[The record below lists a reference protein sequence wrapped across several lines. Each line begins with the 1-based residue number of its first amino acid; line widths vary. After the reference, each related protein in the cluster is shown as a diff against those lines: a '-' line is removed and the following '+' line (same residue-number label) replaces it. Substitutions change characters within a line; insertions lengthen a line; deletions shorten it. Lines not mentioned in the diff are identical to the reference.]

1 MSQYE
6 PLYDSFSRNVQE
18 RFVPATRMSVSPSV
32 YLPNA
37 EIDFLTG
44 QLKPD
49 RQRRRRT
56 QGKRLEAERL
66 EREQKRLEESVRRE
80 MSKGGVRISVRAGI
94 LVMALVLFFCG
105 VTVLYHQGQIVQRQK
120 DINRLEKE
128 IAHYRVTNEELQ
140 TQIAEASDAAVICYY
155 ASQNLGMV
163 PAQSVAAIHLTAA
176 DTRPTVQTAPATQDK
191 EVVMIAMETPNTPVP
206 AIASGY

>member
-18 RFVPATRMSVSPSV
+18 RFVPATRMNVSPSV

-94 LVMALVLFFCG
+94 LVMAFVLFFCG

-176 DTRPTVQTAPATQDK
+176 DTRPQTMPATQDK

-206 AIASGY
+206 VIASGY

>member
-6 PLYDSFSRNVQE
+6 PLYDSFSRNVPE
-18 RFVPATRMSVSPSV
+18 RFVPTARMSVSPSV

-37 EIDFLTG
+37 EIDILTG

-80 MSKGGVRISVRAGI
+80 MNKGGVRISVRAGI
-94 LVMALVLFFCG
+94 LAIAMVLFFCG
-105 VTVLYHQGQIVQRQK
+105 VTILYHQGQIVQRQK
-120 DINRLEKE
+120 DINRLERE
-128 IAHYRVTNEELQ
+128 IANCRMINEDLQ
-140 TQIAEASDAAVICYY
+140 AQIAEASDAAVICYY
-155 ASQNLGMV
+155 ASQNMGMV

-176 DTRPTVQTAPATQDK
+176 DTRPQALPQAQEK
-191 EVVMIAMETPNTPVP
+191 EVIVVAMGAQNTPVP
-206 AIASGY
+206 AIASSY

>member
-18 RFVPATRMSVSPSV
+18 RFVPATRMNVSPSV

-105 VTVLYHQGQIVQRQK
+105 VTVLHHQGQIVQRQK

-176 DTRPTVQTAPATQDK
+176 DTRPQTMPATQDK

>member
-18 RFVPATRMSVSPSV
+18 RFVPATRMNVSPSV

-176 DTRPTVQTAPATQDK
+176 DTRPQTMPATQDK